1 MGAEVGVA
9 GVGVAAVEVVGV
21 EVVRVKAI
29 VTGMSAPRSLLHY
42 ARPLAEACRGSHV
55 HVAGGTLEVPGSRAI
70 RLSVVAGNI
79 RIHRLMQAVVR
90 PGDTVVDV
98 GANIGYNAVFAAALV
113 GPGGKVIAIEP
124 AGDNLDVLQRNVAA
138 NHLTNIE
145 VRPVAAGRVRETRE
159 FFLRGEISAVNSFYR
174 DSVYAEVTGVVQV
187 PVERLDDICDRAP
200 RVVKI
205 DVEGA
210 ELDVLGGMSR
220 LLRTPGLIL
229 IVEWHPL
236 LQEAAGHA
244 GETLPQALL
253 AEGFSLRA
261 ASHTRV
267 SALSAA
273 DLPRLAAHLRRSGRP
288 VELVAAR

>member
-1 MGAEVGVA
+1 MP
-9 GVGVAAVEVVGV
+9 
-21 EVVRVKAI
+21 
-29 VTGMSAPRSLLHY
+29 APRHLLHY
-42 ARPLAEACRGSHV
+42 ARPLAEACGGSHV
-55 HVAGGTLEVPGSRAI
+55 HVAGQTVEVPGSRAI

-79 RIHRLMQAVVR
+79 RVHRLMQATVR
-90 PGDTVVDV
+90 PGDTVIDV
-98 GANIGYNAVFAAALV
+98 GANIGYNAVFAAVLV
-113 GPGGKVIAIEP
+113 GAGGRVIAIEP

-138 NHLTNIE
+138 NRLTNIE
-145 VRPVAAGRVRETRE
+145 VRPVAAGRVHETRE

-174 DSVYAEVTGVVQV
+174 DSVYAEVTSVVRV

-200 RVVKI
+200 RLVKI

-220 LLRTPGLIL
+220 LLGTPGLTL

-244 GETLPQALL
+244 AEALPLALL

-267 SALSAA
+267 GPLGAA
-273 DLPRLAAHLRRSGRP
+273 GVPRLAAQLRRSGRP
-288 VELVAAR
+288 VELVAVR